1 MANQIIGK
9 VLIVGQTENIQY
21 QDKTFTK
28 RELVLDC
35 SHFDRYTGQQFENYV
50 SLQFTGNRV
59 SELDNFKA
67 GELVQV
73 SFFLSGRK
81 SEKDGKVK
89 YFTNIVGLK
98 IEPYGAN
105 NVQQPQQMQQPYQ
118 QPYQQQGTQQNVS
131 NAPQN
136 AQGYAP
142 IPPTVDENGNP
153 VDDLP
158 F

>member
-35 SHFDRYTGQQFENYV
+35 SHFDRFTGQQFENYV

-73 SFFLSGRK
+73 SYFLSGRK

-105 NVQQPQQMQQPYQ
+105 NVQQPQAPQQPSQ
-118 QPYQQQGTQQNVS
+118 QPTQTQGTQQNVS

-136 AQGYAP
+136 VGNAP
-142 IPPTVDENGNP
+142 FPPQVDANGNP
-153 VDDLP
+153 VGDDLP

>member
-35 SHFDRYTGQQFENYV
+35 SHFDRFTGQQFENYV

-73 SFFLSGRK
+73 SYFLSGRK

-105 NVQQPQQMQQPYQ
+105 NVQQPQAPQQPSQ
-118 QPYQQQGTQQNVS
+118 QPTQTQGTQQNVS

-136 AQGYAP
+136 AGNAP
-142 IPPTVDENGNP
+142 FPPQVDANGNP
-153 VDDLP
+153 VGDDLP

>member
-21 QDKTFTK
+21 QDKTFAK

-35 SHFDRYTGQQFENYV
+35 SHFDRFTGQQFENYV

-73 SFFLSGRK
+73 SYFLSGRK

-105 NVQQPQQMQQPYQ
+105 NVQQPQAPQQPSE
-118 QPYQQQGTQQNVS
+118 QPTQTQGTQQNVS

-136 AQGYAP
+136 AGNAP
-142 IPPTVDENGNP
+142 FPPQVDANGNP
-153 VDDLP
+153 VGDDLP